1 MQNIKYFS
9 EVKPGLYKIDV
20 NSKFTKNE
28 IKNMVETLFNV
39 QVLKVNTLRR
49 HHYKR
54 SLLNQLSPAPQI
66 FKRAFVKTEIKS
78 WKLQKAK
85 AKID

>member
-20 NSKFTKNE
+20 NSRFTKIE
-28 IKNMVETLFNV
+28 IKNMVEKLFNIK
-39 QVLKVNTLRR
+39 VLKVNTLRQ

-54 SLLNQLSPAPQI
+54 SLLNQLSPPPQI
-66 FKRAFVKTEIKS
+66 FKRAFIKTEIKN
-78 WKLQKAK
+78 WKLSKSSMS
-85 AKID
+85 